1 MTELR
6 RQSIKRYRALHRD
19 KVRLW
24 ARNRYK
30 RYAEKFRQKA
40 RERLAKNH
48 DERRRKQRIQK
59 TQKRLELRLH
69 LSRIKGETGCK
80 WCGEHNPICLDFHH
94 TNGQKVAEI
103 SLIAR
108 DKTKL
113 LEKELTKCIV
123 LCANCHRKQHS
134 LNNPRFRKWNNV

>member
-1 MTELR
+1 
-6 RQSIKRYRALHRD
+6 
-19 KVRLW
+19 
-24 ARNRYK
+24 
-30 RYAEKFRQKA
+30 
-40 RERLAKNH
+40 
-48 DERRRKQRIQK
+48 
-59 TQKRLELRLH
+59 
-69 LSRIKGETGCK
+69 
-80 WCGEHNPICLDFHH
+80 
-94 TNGQKVAEI
+94 VAEI